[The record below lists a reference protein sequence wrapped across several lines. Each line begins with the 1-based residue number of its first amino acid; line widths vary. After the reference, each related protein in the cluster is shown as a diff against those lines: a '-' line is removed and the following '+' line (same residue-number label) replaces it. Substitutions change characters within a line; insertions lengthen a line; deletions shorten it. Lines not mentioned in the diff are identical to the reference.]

1 MLRAIDSPTLDLGV
15 DDLVD
20 WLELTA
26 LFHEFGVSRVDSLL
40 GSLLELEESAENNI
54 GERDKRR
61 EQLVEAIENE
71 VTLRHRSL
79 GNAYPF
85 QLNDTAEELSRLDN
99 WSGSQYAFY
108 LICLITTH
116 VTGSAILAR
125 PPTDN
130 LLTRL
135 RNRVFQ
141 IVSTLGLAG
150 LSSGPALSVGW
161 PRRSGEGI
169 TELLQRAVAAGA
181 GFVVRIPPGPYVSP
195 KEKDGG
201 IDVIAWTPEIV
212 PPPTVF
218 YFAQAASGK
227 NWPGKSVSDHARVFG
242 QAYMQDHMTGNKMC
256 VTLIPYR
263 VLDDAF
269 WNSQHQHH
277 MAILDRLRLPFRAL
291 QGLLLYQQGII
302 VDEAEHVGDLT
313 EWLTEYFAYAN
324 TA

>member
-1 MLRAIDSPTLDLGV
+1 MLRAIDPPTLDLDV

-20 WLELTA
+20 WLELAA
-26 LFHEFGVSRVDSLL
+26 LFHEFGVSRLDALL
-40 GSLLELEESAENNI
+40 GSLLELEESAEDNI

-61 EQLVEAIENE
+61 EQVVEAIENE
-71 VTLRHRSL
+71 VDLRQRSL
-79 GNAYPF
+79 GEAYPF
-85 QLNDTAEELSRLDN
+85 QLNDTGEELSRVDN
-99 WSGSQYAFY
+99 WNDSQYAFY

-116 VTGSAILAR
+116 VTGSAILRR

-150 LSSGPALSVGW
+150 LASGPALSVGW
-161 PRRSGEGI
+161 PRRTGEGI
-169 TELLQRAVAAGA
+169 TELLERAVAAGA
-181 GFVVRIPPGPYVSP
+181 GFVVRNPPGPYVSP
-195 KEKDGG
+195 QEKDGG

-242 QAYMQDHMTGNKMC
+242 QAYIQDHMTGNKMC

-277 MAILDRLRLPFRAL
+277 KAILDRLRLPFRAL
-291 QGLLLYQQGII
+291 RGLLLSQQGVAI
-302 VDEAEHVGDLT
+302 DEAEHIGDMT
-313 EWLTEYFAYAN
+313 DWLADYLAYAKA
-324 TA
+324 T